1 MTTDNKKQMILQF
14 IAENPGI
21 ASVDI
26 KVGLSRSAIGAH
38 ARALMDAG
46 MIVKDSNNGWHIA
59 DGYVVRIE
67 PKAITPID
75 IAAEFIRKM
84 IDVK

>member
-1 MTTDNKKQMILQF
+1 MTTDSKKQAILQF
-14 IAENPGI
+14 IAKNPGI
-21 ASVDI
+21 TSVDI

-46 MIVKDSNNGWHIA
+46 MIVKDSSNGWHISS
-59 DGYVVRIE
+59 GYVFQTE

-75 IAAEFIRKM
+75 IAAEYIRKM
-84 IDVK
+84 IDLR